1 MIYDLFPFLVKKTTL
16 IEIGTPFA
24 PQSSPDVLDIR
35 HGGGAR
41 IGRIHAKTKAH
52 RPDIIVLTEFPRK
65 SPGFCLRDALSTD
78 GLIFQAT
85 SLPPPKKNGVLIAA
99 RAVQTMR

>member
-1 MIYDLFPFLVKKTTL
+1 MCWN
-16 IEIGTPFA
+16 
-24 PQSSPDVLDIR
+24 IR

-41 IGRIHAKTKAH
+41 IGRIHATIKAP
-52 RPDIIVLTEFPRK
+52 RPDTIVLTEFRENP
-65 SPGFCLRDALSTD
+65 PGFCLRDALSTD